1 MTTSPSPQRPLPELD
16 APNSLWEDEAVE
28 EDFKPLTR
36 EEAQQWRERRVP
48 LSVWGVVRWQIGLT
62 VLVTVCAAVGRFEP
76 SVVWSVAYGA
86 LCVAVPTALA
96 VYGMTLSSRWRQRA
110 LGPVSA
116 PRPTLA
122 GVFVWEGVKI
132 LLAVA
137 MMWSAPRW
145 IPDLSW
151 LGLLV
156 GLVVVLKS
164 YWLVLWQRRAQAAR

>member
-1 MTTSPSPQRPLPELD
+1 MSKSPSPQRPFAESD
-16 APNSLWEDEAVE
+16 APSSLWEDEAVE

-36 EEAQQWRERRVP
+36 EEAQQWRERQAP
-48 LSVWGVVRWQIGLT
+48 FSVWGVVRWQVGLT
-62 VLVTVCAAVGRFEP
+62 VLVTVCAAVGVREV

-86 LCVAVPTALA
+86 LCIAVPTALA
-96 VYGMTLSSRWRQRA
+96 AYGMTAASSLRQRA
-110 LGPVSA
+110 AGSSSA
-116 PRPTLA
+116 PRATLG

-164 YWLVLWQRRAQAAR
+164 YWLVLWQRRARTAQ